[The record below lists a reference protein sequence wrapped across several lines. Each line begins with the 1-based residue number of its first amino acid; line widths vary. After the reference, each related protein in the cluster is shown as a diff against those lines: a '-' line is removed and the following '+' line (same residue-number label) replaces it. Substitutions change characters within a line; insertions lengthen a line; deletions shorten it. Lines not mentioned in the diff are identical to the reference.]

1 MRLGKVIGKVTLS
14 RQVESFTGGRWL
26 VVRPLSREALAG
38 AAAPAEPSLV
48 CYDRLGAANGN
59 IVGYVEGREAAQP
72 FEDDVPVD
80 AYAALIV
87 DTINYMPPKK
97 P

>member
-14 RQVESFTGGRWL
+14 RQVDSFTGGRWL

-38 AAAPAEPSLV
+38 TAAPTESSLV
-48 CYDRLGAANGN
+48 CYDRLGAGNGN
-59 IVGYVEGREAAQP
+59 IIGYVEGREAAQP
-72 FEDDVPVD
+72 FDQDVPVD